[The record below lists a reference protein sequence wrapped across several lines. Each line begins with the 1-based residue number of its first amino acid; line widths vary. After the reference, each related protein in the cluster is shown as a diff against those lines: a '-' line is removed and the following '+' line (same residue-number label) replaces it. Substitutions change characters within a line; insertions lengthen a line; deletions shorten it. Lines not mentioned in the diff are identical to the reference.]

1 MALTPLAKA
10 RLKSLEWHLS
20 DWDNDLTYEDILD
33 ILRKEDNQ
41 FWVDSNQGLS
51 VWQPLENL
59 DGGYLADSIEQL
71 TEQFLDMIWWRR

>member
-20 DWDNDLTYEDILD
+20 DWDKDLTYEDILGK
-33 ILRKEDNQ
+33 LRYD
-41 FWVDSNQGLS
+41 QGEGLLI
-51 VWQPLENL
+51 WQPLESL
-59 DGGYLADSIEQL
+59 DERQVADSIEQL